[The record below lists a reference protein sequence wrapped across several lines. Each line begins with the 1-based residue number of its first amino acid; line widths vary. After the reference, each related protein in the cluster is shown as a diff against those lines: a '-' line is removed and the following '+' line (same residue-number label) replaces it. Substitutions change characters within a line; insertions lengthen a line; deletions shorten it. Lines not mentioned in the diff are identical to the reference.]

1 MFIFTY
7 WMLSGKM
14 LGFKQIKMWQNLM
27 GYNSWLATWT
37 YLFKLYYNLTCLCH
51 NSMRVQNLVIPLT
64 FISNI
69 VQVVRG
75 MFWTVLVLFEAQL
88 LLNSYMKLHDTWA
101 FRTHNSDSLI
111 FQRISTHSNSE
122 SCSYIEYRI

>member
-1 MFIFTY
+1 
-7 WMLSGKM
+7 
-14 LGFKQIKMWQNLM
+14 
-27 GYNSWLATWT
+27 
-37 YLFKLYYNLTCLCH
+37 
-51 NSMRVQNLVIPLT
+51 MRVQNLVIPLT

-88 LLNSYMKLHDTWA
+88 LLNGYMKLHDTWA

>member
-1 MFIFTY
+1 
-7 WMLSGKM
+7 
-14 LGFKQIKMWQNLM
+14 
-27 GYNSWLATWT
+27 
-37 YLFKLYYNLTCLCH
+37 
-51 NSMRVQNLVIPLT
+51 MRVQNLVIPLT

-101 FRTHNSDSLI
+101 FRIKEFRPIQTRRVAHILNTEFNRL
-111 FQRISTHSNSE
+111 
-122 SCSYIEYRI
+122 

>member
-1 MFIFTY
+1 MSQFNASAKPSDPLDLY
-7 WMLSGKM
+7 
-14 LGFKQIKMWQNLM
+14 IKYCTSCEGL
-27 GYNSWLATWT
+27 
-37 YLFKLYYNLTCLCH
+37 
-51 NSMRVQNLVIPLT
+51 
-64 FISNI
+64 
-69 VQVVRG
+69 
-75 MFWTVLVLFEAQL
+75 FWTVLVLFEAQL